1 MVDGEGLSN
10 EDLVGYVSDDKKSF
24 GLSQRGYR
32 WDASLTVTVGNCS
45 CQFWI
50 FFCYSGTFSVD
61 KFVKQFLHHV
71 EHEQVQSSRRIS
83 RQNCIC
89 CFQYGHDHH
98 GHCI

>member
-50 FFCYSGTFSVD
+50 FFLLF
-61 KFVKQFLHHV
+61 
-71 EHEQVQSSRRIS
+71 RNI
-83 RQNCIC
+83 
-89 CFQYGHDHH
+89 
-98 GHCI
+98 